1 MQEYS
6 LSVVAAMAVAATVP
20 AAVAVAAAAAALLL
34 LAPLLLSRPQSL
46 CPAGSSVS
54 VLCTK
59 NTETL
64 NRK

>member
-1 MQEYS
+1 
-6 LSVVAAMAVAATVP
+6 MAVAATVP
-20 AAVAVAAAAAALLL
+20 AAVAVAAAAALLL